1 MADQKISE
9 LQLVV
14 ATGITPTGVYM
25 PLYTPMMS
33 PQNRRMSVPELFK
46 SPPRLEVKD
55 TSVAGNG
62 EIATLTT
69 SYGTASLR
77 VGTGGQFIVGGA
89 FRRGRARSRRWCT
102 KRHTSIPPGFGWH
115 ANHVRGITDQL
126 PICRC
131 RAVHTAHSCGIRIE
145 IG

>member
-55 TSVAGNG
+55 TSVAGSG

-77 VGTGGQFIVGGA
+77 VGTGGQFIVGGDVAA
-89 FRRGRARSRRWCT
+89 FASFIEKGGDVESLAFIDQVTQAAPLVRADYLACREAVKT
-102 KRHTSIPPGFGWH
+102 LEEAVPKGG
-115 ANHVRGITDQL
+115 ANEG
-126 PICRC
+126 
-131 RAVHTAHSCGIRIE
+131 
-145 IG
+145 